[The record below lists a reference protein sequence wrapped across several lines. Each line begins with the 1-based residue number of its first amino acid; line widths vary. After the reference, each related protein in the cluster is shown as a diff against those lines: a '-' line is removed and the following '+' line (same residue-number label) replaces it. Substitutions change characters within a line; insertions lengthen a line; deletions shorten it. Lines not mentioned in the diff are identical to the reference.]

1 MDGRINERLT
11 CEVSG
16 QVVLRHT
23 AARFHLAQSLKAE
36 LAALHVL
43 SQTDISLVDGL
54 SLLASTNT
62 HVLSVFSE
70 SWFCLFHAFTIV
82 SPGRYRSF

>member
-23 AARFHLAQSLKAE
+23 AAWFHLAQSLKAE
-36 LAALHVL
+36 LATLHVL

-54 SLLASTNT
+54 SLLASRNT
-62 HVLSVFSE
+62 HVLSVFPE

>member
-11 CEVSG
+11 CDVSG

-23 AARFHLAQSLKAE
+23 ARFHLAQSLKAE

-54 SLLASTNT
+54 SLLASTNA
-62 HVLSVFSE
+62 HVLSVFLNLGFAS
-70 SWFCLFHAFTIV
+70 SMHSLSSPQADIGLFK
-82 SPGRYRSF
+82 